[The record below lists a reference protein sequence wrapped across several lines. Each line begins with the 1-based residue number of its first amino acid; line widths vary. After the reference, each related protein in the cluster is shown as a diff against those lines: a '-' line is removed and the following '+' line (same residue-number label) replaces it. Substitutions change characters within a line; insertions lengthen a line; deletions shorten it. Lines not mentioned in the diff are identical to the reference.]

1 MSKLAT
7 NEPVVTWRKK
17 KGGIWVHTSIK
28 DTHVDSAHNGEKTA
42 CYRGHEYTEAN
53 TIITRDGR
61 RCRTCKNQDRKPLT
75 PEQKQRALELKRQRR
90 KAAMQE
96 QAAEVADRFERHR
109 ADNTPLM
116 TAARREI

>member
-1 MSKLAT
+1 MS

-28 DTHVDSAHNGEKTA
+28 DAHVDSPHNGEKTA

-75 PEQKQRALELKRQRR
+75 PEQKERALELKRQRR
-90 KAAMQE
+90 RQAAMQE
-96 QAAEVADRFERHR
+96 EAADVAERFRQHR
-109 ADNTPLM
+109 ADNTPLVA
-116 TAARREI
+116 AARREI